1 MGFLRKQQTFVKIV
15 IFLRLFYTLKGNEK
29 AEGRGSLRASCC
41 VTGNLLVWP
50 GKFQLNINLLNHLE
64 PI

>member
-1 MGFLRKQQTFVKIV
+1 MIGFLRKQQTFVKIV

-29 AEGRGSLRASCC
+29 AVERESLRASCC
-41 VTGNLLVWP
+41 VIRNLLVWP
-50 GKFQLNINLLNHLE
+50 DINLLNHLE